1 MFNGFEL
8 TWKENQIG
16 VLPSLIAWDEVV
28 MVWHLN
34 KIGTGCKHVCVLT
47 CIAMSRFNKRN
58 MQFYLHQSTKNKVGI
73 DWIFKEN
80 KISKCDEDDD
90 WYE

>member
-34 KIGTGCKHVCVLT
+34 KIGTGCKHVCVNMHCDVEIQQKKHAILLT
-47 CIAMSRFNKRN
+47 PIHQKQSR
-58 MQFYLHQSTKNKVGI
+58 YLLIEFLK
-73 DWIFKEN
+73 
-80 KISKCDEDDD
+80 KIK
-90 WYE
+90 